1 MLDEKIVFSGKSTGQ
16 SATDS
21 SESRRRLP
29 QTHPCSL
36 PSSWSPAPQ
45 IHPSNTCPTAPQV
58 NNRPIA
64 TRVPPRM
71 YNLLQIRR
79 DDLIAE
85 LQQSLTT
92 LSLIPRLMPTS
103 TPTPS
108 TAHSSSNTMQRSV
121 RSSASTP
128 SLRARDGTVPPH
140 ARADPGG
147 NVRVVV
153 RVRAFLPRGTFCAS
167 ISVWGGRQAGEGGRM
182 K

>member
-1 MLDEKIVFSGKSTGQ
+1 MSDEKSVFSGKSTGQ

-29 QTHPCSL
+29 QSHPCSL
-36 PSSWSPAPQ
+36 PSSLSPAPQ
-45 IHPSNTCPTAPQV
+45 IHPSNTCPTPKAPQV
-58 NNRPIA
+58 NKGRPIA
-64 TRVPPRM
+64 TRVAPRM

-92 LSLIPRLMPTS
+92 LSLIPRLMPT
-103 TPTPS
+103 PTPS
-108 TAHSSSNTMQRSV
+108 PVQPSMQRSV

-153 RVRAFLPRGTFCAS
+153 RVRAFLPRGTFVVPFPP
-167 ISVWGGRQAGEGGRM
+167 IPDWWERLPGEGRI